1 MVNNTKNIPP
11 FSIVIFG
18 VTGDLSHRKLLPALY
33 NLFAQGSLPEDFN
46 IVGFARRDWTDEV
59 FRTEMRQSV
68 DQFSRVKLDAAVW
81 DKFAP
86 RMHYVQSDFDQFD
99 GYDRLH

>member
-1 MVNNTKNIPP
+1 MPNPNKSTPP
-11 FSIVIFG
+11 FSIIIFG

-33 NLFAQGSLPEDFN
+33 NLFAQDALPDNFN

-68 DQFSRVKLDAAVW
+68 DQFSRIKLDAAAW

-86 RMHYVQSDFDQFD
+86 KLHY
-99 GYDRLH
+99 L